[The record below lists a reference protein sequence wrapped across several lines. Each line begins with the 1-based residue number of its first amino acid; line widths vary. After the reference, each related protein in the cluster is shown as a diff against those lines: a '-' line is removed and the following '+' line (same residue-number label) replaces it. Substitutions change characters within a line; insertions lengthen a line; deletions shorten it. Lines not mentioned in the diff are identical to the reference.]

1 MKKVIKLNENDLT
14 RIVRRVINESGETQ
28 NLPDVPGAM
37 RFLDKYLQERGGPLG
52 PRRTPEDIVA
62 DLKSLQWAIKLE
74 MNNMDVASQRRNPN
88 WGNMDDMEMGMDV
101 DFDDNM

>member
-37 RFLDKYLQERGGPLG
+37 RFLDKYLQERGGTLG
-52 PRRTPEDIVA
+52 SRTPKEIVD

-74 MNNMDVASQRRNPN
+74 MNNMDVASKRPNPN